1 MTTQK
6 IKKWK
11 NVLSFFTM
19 LVIVYIFMVYG
30 LWKNSACCLIFCCKF
45 RLIGV

>member
-19 LVIVYIFMVYG
+19 LVIVYIFIVYG
-30 LWKNSACCLIFCCKF
+30 LWKNSGYCLIFCCKF